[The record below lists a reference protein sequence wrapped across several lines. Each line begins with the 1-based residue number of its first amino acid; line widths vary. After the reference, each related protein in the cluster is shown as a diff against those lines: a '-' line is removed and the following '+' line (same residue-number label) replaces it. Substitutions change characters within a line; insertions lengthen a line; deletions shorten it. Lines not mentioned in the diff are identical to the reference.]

1 MQSGSHISAAPPPW
15 YRQLW
20 PWLLMAPPIAAVLG
34 GIATVVLAVVSFD
47 GMVAD
52 QAYPRPL
59 TIREERVP
67 GTAMQ
72 GNPKLRNRTP

>member
-1 MQSGSHISAAPPPW
+1 MQTALSTTSAPPW

-47 GMVAD
+47 GLVAD
-52 QAYPRPL
+52 KVYPRPL

-67 GTAMQ
+67 GTVMQ
-72 GNPKLRNRTP
+72 ANPKLRNRTP